1 MTTLRKPVPLAV
13 ATGILLALSG
23 CSQGGPASGSAG
35 TGQPSPA
42 GSAVPS
48 QASPGATADTP
59 ATATANAHPCLVVTE
74 QEATAALGADPGPG
88 QETPPGATGN
98 GTCVYGS
105 AQSVVRLTVDSS
117 GVGKAIYDGDKSTV
131 SGANAA
137 LVVDVPGVGD
147 AAFETVSGASSTTIY
162 FYKGTTFVEIT
173 LGIPTGEPPKDKTI
187 LLATNAAGRV

>member
-13 ATGILLALSG
+13 VTGILLALSG

-35 TGQPSPA
+35 TGQPPPA

-48 QASPGATADTP
+48 QASSGATADTP
-59 ATATANAHPCLVVTE
+59 AAATANAHPCLVVTE

-105 AQSVVRLTVDSS
+105 AQSVVRLAVDSS

-147 AAFETVSGASSTTIY
+147 AAFETPSGASATTIY
-162 FYKGTTFVEIT
+162 FFKGTTFVEIT

-187 LLATNAAGRV
+187 RLATNAAGRV